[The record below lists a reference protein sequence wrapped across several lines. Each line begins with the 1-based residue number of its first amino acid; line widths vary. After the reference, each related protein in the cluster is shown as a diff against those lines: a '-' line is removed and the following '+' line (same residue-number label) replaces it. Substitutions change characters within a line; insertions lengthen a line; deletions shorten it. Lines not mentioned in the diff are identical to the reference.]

1 MEKITLENLK
11 NLDKFQT
18 EPFLRDPDAYVEFL
32 ARRYSNSN
40 ESSES

>member
-18 EPFLRDPDAYVEFL
+18 EPFLKDPDAYVEFL
-32 ARRYSNSN
+32 ARRYGENK
-40 ESSES
+40 E